1 MKYLLLS
8 LSMIFMF
15 SCNENNTE
23 EKVATDMSAK
33 KIVREAKT
41 TLEQIEL
48 IQKNALT
55 VKKAFVQK
63 NVDSHTNYSEK
74 IKKIVGQENILISLV
89 DEAKQAY
96 RVVKVAIDEYEI
108 ADEVEDLE
116 TLTQAEAR
124 AKEAKDKLLEIKI
137 RAEEVFATI
146 ENLAR

>member
-63 NVDSHTNYSEK
+63 NVDSYTNYSEK

-108 ADEVEDLE
+108 ADEVEDIE